1 MNSPKNPTMRGFI
14 FDVDVEQLL
23 SLDDEWVPH
32 IILVKTIFGYY
43 PFF

>member
-23 SLDDEWVPH
+23 SLDDEWVSRSL
-32 IILVKTIFGYY
+32 I
-43 PFF
+43 